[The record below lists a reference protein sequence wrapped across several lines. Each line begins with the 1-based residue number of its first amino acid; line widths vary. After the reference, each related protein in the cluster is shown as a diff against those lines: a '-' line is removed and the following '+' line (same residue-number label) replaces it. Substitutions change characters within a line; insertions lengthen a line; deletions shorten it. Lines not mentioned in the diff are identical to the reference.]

1 MCYSSAKANYN
12 VSNYSLPRVVLKD
25 IYDRRL
31 SINDIYEEQSIFHN
45 EIKTTIYGRNP
56 HNAISFP
63 MKLMGEDDPEKF
75 FLKPSKIRISKLIQS
90 HVLKY

>member
-31 SINDIYEEQSIFHN
+31 SINDIYEEQSIFHS

-56 HNAISFP
+56 HNVISFL
-63 MKLMGEDDPEKF
+63 MKLMGEDGPENF
-75 FLKPSKIRISKLIQS
+75 F
-90 HVLKY
+90 

>member
-1 MCYSSAKANYN
+1 MCYLSAKANYN

-45 EIKTTIYGRNP
+45 ELKTTIYGRNH
-56 HNAISFP
+56 HNVISFL
-63 MKLMGEDDPEKF
+63 MKLMGEDGPENF
-75 FLKPSKIRISKLIQS
+75 F
-90 HVLKY
+90 